1 MATFEEIHLAG
12 RVIAYLS
19 NCHRDLR
26 VNAQA
31 YKDEIARDPRRLD
44 TAQLGAIVKGDAQNI
59 ARLMTVLTNKI
70 VGSLQAKLGNGL
82 QVYGMTLAQAN
93 AEKNLIL
100 NTANT
105 QAAADVST
113 DQAITSAAN
122 ATLASMP
129 AFDFID

>member
-1 MATFEEIHLAG
+1 MASFEEMQLAA
-12 RVIAYLS
+12 RVVTYLA

-26 VNAQA
+26 QNAQA

-44 TAQLGAIVKGDAQNI
+44 TAQLGALVKADAQNI

-70 VGSLQAKLGNGL
+70 TGSLQTKLGNGL
-82 QVYGMTLAQAN
+82 AVYGMTLAQAN
-93 AEKNLIL
+93 SEKNLIL

-113 DQAITSAAN
+113 DQAITNAAN

>member
-1 MATFEEIHLAG
+1 MATFEEIQIAG

-26 VNAQA
+26 QNAQA
-31 YKDEIARDPRRLD
+31 YLDELARSPRRLT

-70 VGSLQAKLGNGL
+70 TGSLQTKLGNGL
-82 QVYGMTLAQAN
+82 AVYGMTLGQAN
-93 AEKNLIL
+93 TEKNLIL

-105 QAAADVST
+105 QASADVST
-113 DQAITSAAN
+113 DQAITNAAN
-122 ATLASMP
+122 ATLSSMP

>member
-1 MATFEEIHLAG
+1 MATFEEVQIAARVVSYLA
-12 RVIAYLS
+12 

-26 VNAQA
+26 LNAQS
-31 YKDEIARDPRRLD
+31 YLDEIARQPRRLN
-44 TAQLGAIVKGDAQNI
+44 TLQLGGYVTGDAQNI
-59 ARLMTVLTNKI
+59 ARLMTLLTNKI
-70 VGSLQAKLGNGL
+70 TGTLQTKLGNGL
-82 QVYGMTLAQAN
+82 AVYGMTLGQAN
-93 AEKNLIL
+93 TEKNLIL